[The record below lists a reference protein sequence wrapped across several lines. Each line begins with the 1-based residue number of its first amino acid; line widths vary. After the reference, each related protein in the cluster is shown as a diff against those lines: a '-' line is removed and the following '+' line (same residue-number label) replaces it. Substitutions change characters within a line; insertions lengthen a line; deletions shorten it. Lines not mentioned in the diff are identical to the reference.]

1 MKEDSPKD
9 RKSESP
15 KASRKYEA
23 SSLKSET
30 EHSALG
36 IPQSEIKELQTANS
50 KLPTEQME
58 VHHHPEVEKKGFKEY
73 ILEGLMIFLAV
84 MMGFFAESLREH
96 ISDNKREKE
105 YIRSFAE
112 DLKKDTAALHYSI
125 RRLNRDITN
134 CDSIIRLYATNKLAQ
149 KPDSLVLQMSF
160 GAGHSVDVFF
170 NDRTSSQLKGT
181 GSMRLIRN
189 KAIADSMLKYWN
201 NQFRLQ
207 QMHDRFENIRM
218 EQHKAGWRTFNWYA
232 ILYNIAS
239 TDKKGVPATKVIA
252 DKSQLTEFVNVC
264 ATLYNSGTGQYLPLL
279 NDQLNL
285 ATTII
290 ATINKQ
296 YPPENE

>member
-1 MKEDSPKD
+1 
-9 RKSESP
+9 
-15 KASRKYEA
+15 
-23 SSLKSET
+23 
-30 EHSALG
+30 
-36 IPQSEIKELQTANS
+36 
-50 KLPTEQME
+50 ME
-58 VHHHPEVEKKGFKEY
+58 VHHHPQLHHEKKPWKEY
-73 ILEGLMIFLAV
+73 FLEFLMIFLAV
-84 MMGFFAESLREH
+84 TMGFFAESLREH

-112 DLKKDTAALHYSI
+112 DLKKDTAALQHSI
-125 RRLNRDITN
+125 RRLNGDITN
-134 CDSIIRLYATNKLAQ
+134 CDSIIRLYATNKLTQ

-201 NQFRLQ
+201 NQFKLQ

-232 ILYNIAS
+232 FVYNF
-239 TDKKGVPATKVIA
+239 TLTTREKVPVTKAIA
-252 DKSQLTEFVNVC
+252 DKSQLNEFVNIC
-264 ATLYNSGTGQYLPLL
+264 STLYNSGTGQYLPLL

-296 YPPENE
+296 YPPESE